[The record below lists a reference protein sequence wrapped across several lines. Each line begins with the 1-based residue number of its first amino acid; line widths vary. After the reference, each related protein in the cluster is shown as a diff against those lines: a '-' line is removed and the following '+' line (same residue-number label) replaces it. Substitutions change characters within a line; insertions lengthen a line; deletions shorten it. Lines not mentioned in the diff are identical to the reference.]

1 MGNAIKSAL
10 TETHKKFGNQN
21 QGSGVRK
28 FANTY
33 SASEYLRIGHLAM
46 EIHCISFVEWKV
58 RYGLL
63 KQRKSSSCR

>member
-21 QGSGVRK
+21 QGSGTGK
-28 FANTY
+28 FGNTY
-33 SASEYLRIGHLAM
+33 SASEHLRMGTYQWT
-46 EIHCISFVEWKV
+46 HCISFVEWKV

-63 KQRKSSSCR
+63 NQRKGTSVL